1 MSTTKRPR
9 AKRKSPEERTA
20 DIVAAAR
27 HVALTE
33 GLSALTQRS
42 IAAQAGIAP
51 ALVTHYYPSM
61 EKLISQTFRDIVSEE
76 ITEVMELGLSQPTRT
91 QALAVII
98 ETVLDG
104 TREDVT
110 IVWVDAW
117 SLGRRMPL
125 LAASIREQMDA
136 WHIALTQLIVE
147 GITQGEFEEP
157 DIGVDS
163 IARQLFGMVDGLNAH
178 ALVNYTEDGQR
189 LHLISR
195 ALEMEL
201 GLKAGALSP
210 YLF

>member
-9 AKRKSPEERTA
+9 AQRKSPEERTA

-91 QALAVII
+91 QALAAII

>member
-9 AKRKSPEERTA
+9 AQRKSPEERSA
-20 DIVAAAR
+20 GIVAAAR

-76 ITEVMELGLSQPTRT
+76 ITEVMELGLSQPTKT

-210 YLF
+210 

>member
-1 MSTTKRPR
+1 MSTTKRTR
-9 AKRKSPEERTA
+9 AQRKSPEERAA

-76 ITEVMELGLSQPTRT
+76 ITEVMELGLSQPTKT

-210 YLF
+210 